1 MATSRVAFD
10 TSSRIGTSESDRVR
24 SPRFAELGRRI
35 GLGFLAATVL
45 AVAFATQ
52 SYASAS
58 IEGQHAEWF
67 RSFRLQLTI
76 WYSWALLFPLVAT
89 VGDSHPVRANSAT
102 ARLPLWLLIGVLCA
116 AVQSALSLSAGH
128 FLGWLTPPTGAV
140 RPNLPFGIW
149 ARFQSTFAANMLYF
163 VLIALAIHLRSYSR
177 EARLRQV
184 RESQLTARLAEA
196 ELHVLKTQLQPH
208 FLFNTLNT
216 VSALMETDTNSA
228 RTVLANLGDLL
239 RLSLSRLGGDRT
251 ELREEFEFLE
261 KYLSIQTARYGARL
275 HAELILDPAVESAL
289 APSLILQPIVE
300 NAVRYAIEP
309 RRAPGH
315 IRITASRRDELVR
328 LEVEDDGPGLPATGI
343 ASLAKGIGL
352 TNTEARLSNL
362 YGARH
367 RLSIER
373 SRLGGFGVVMEFPYD
388 DAQKDGPTET
398 VQSGL

>member
-1 MATSRVAFD
+1 MATGRVAFD
-10 TSSRIGTSESDRVR
+10 TSSQIAKSESEPAR
-24 SPRFAELGRRI
+24 STRFAELGRRV
-35 GLGFLAATVL
+35 GLGFLAATLL

-58 IEGQHAEWF
+58 IEGQHPEWL

-76 WYSWALLFPLVAT
+76 WYSWALLVPLVAAI
-89 VGDSHPVRANSAT
+89 GDSRPVRADSAAT
-102 ARLPLWLLIGVLCA
+102 RLPLWLLIGVLCA
-116 AVQSALSLSAGH
+116 AAQSALSLSAGH
-128 FLGWLTPPTGAV
+128 FLGWLTPPAGGV
-140 RPNLPFGIW
+140 RPNLSFGIW
-149 ARFQSTFAANMLYF
+149 ARFQSTLAANMLYF

-177 EARLRQV
+177 EARLRQL
-184 RESQLTARLAEA
+184 RESHLTARLAEA

-251 ELREEFEFLE
+251 QLREEFEFLE
-261 KYLSIQTARYGARL
+261 KYLSIQSARYGSRL
-275 HAELILDPAVESAL
+275 HAELILDPAAENAL

-315 IRITASRRDELVR
+315 IRITASRRDQLVR
-328 LEVEDDGPGLPATGI
+328 LEVEDDGPGLPTTGI
-343 ASLAKGIGL
+343 GSLTKGIGL

-362 YGARH
+362 YGAGH

-373 SRLGGFGVVMEFPYD
+373 SRLGGFGVVMEFPYEGV
-388 DAQKDGPTET
+388 QKDGPTDT
-398 VQSGL
+398 VLSGL